1 MTDFVCDGGTT
12 LPFIADLTLWGVN
25 GVTMLGVKGASFSSV
40 FLGLAFGVGV
50 SCQARLTLSLVN
62 DAGLCCMLGQD
73 QSTRWYCQ
81 TCKAVRSGGSPTCL
95 YSTIRCETKTLV
107 WHYDNKIGCYNNNN
121 NKYYFILCWGK
132 MIILLQR
139 RVLFSLLLVVIMFFI
154 YYVWIEIMAN
164 TYLSIIN
171 YDFN

>member
-1 MTDFVCDGGTT
+1 
-12 LPFIADLTLWGVN
+12 
-25 GVTMLGVKGASFSSV
+25 MLGVKGASFSSV

-121 NKYYFILCWGK
+121 NNNTTILYIVLREDDY
-132 MIILLQR
+132 IIT
-139 RVLFSLLLVVIMFFI
+139 
-154 YYVWIEIMAN
+154 EE
-164 TYLSIIN
+164 SIIFIIISCYN
-171 YDFN
+171 VFYLLCVD